1 MQDANRGKMEKQWL
15 KDGHLILGVDEVGRG
30 CLAGPV
36 FAASVQLDYTALKK
50 VSIKEKAL
58 LRDSKTLSQLQR
70 IKAVALIESIAKHKQ
85 VGIAEVSEIE
95 SHGIVGATFLAMR
108 RAVAPFLQYST
119 LLIVDGNAKVP
130 GLEIRQETVIKGDNL
145 CYAIAAASIVAKEAR
160 DSFMRDI
167 ALEYPGY
174 GFEKHVGYGTRQHM
188 AALQKQGICPLH
200 RRNFAPIQ
208 ELLN

>member
-1 MQDANRGKMEKQWL
+1 MQEINRGKMEKQWL
-15 KDGHLILGVDEVGRG
+15 KEGHLILGVDEVGRG

-36 FAASVQLDYTALKK
+36 FAASVQLDYAALKK
-50 VSIKEKAL
+50 VSRKDKEL
-58 LRDSKTLSQLQR
+58 LRDSKTLSHLQR
-70 IKAVALIESIAKHKQ
+70 TKALTIIESIAKYRQ

-95 SHGIVGATFLAMR
+95 THGIVGATFLAMR
-108 RAVAPFLQYST
+108 RAIAPSLEHST
-119 LLIVDGNAKVP
+119 LLIVDGNAKIP
-130 GLEIRQETVIKGDNL
+130 GLEIRQECIIKGDNL

-167 ALEYPGY
+167 AAEYPGY
-174 GFEKHVGYGTRQHM
+174 GFEKHVGYGTREHI
-188 AALQKQGICPLH
+188 AALQKQGVCPLH